1 MIALRQ
7 RGFSFVH
14 FDARIATAIQIEGRK
29 KWRFANR
36 PSIPWPI
43 HNGIINDNGM
53 IEWQFPPTAWE
64 QQIKPVMA
72 LEWTE
77 VVLEQGDFLCLP
89 AGTLHQAKAVD
100 GHSLSLNV
108 NFNR

>member
-14 FDARIATAIQIEGRK
+14 FNARIATAIQIEGRK
-29 KWRFANR
+29 KWRFSYR
-36 PSIPWPI
+36 PSVPWPI
-43 HNGIINDNGM
+43 HNGTINDNDM

-72 LEWTE
+72 LKWTE
-77 VVLEQGDFLCLP
+77 VVLEQSDFLCATWP
-89 AGTLHQAKAVD
+89 INSFGNSFCSTKAWTRARSI
-100 GHSLSLNV
+100 H
-108 NFNR
+108 